1 MTRVRRATGRPA
13 WAGKWT
19 GVGHKVRAAW
29 RSPGRERDLVVQSLK
44 AAGAAVLAWFVAS
57 DGMDDP
63 MALMAPWVAVVLVQ
77 ATVYSSLRR
86 AAQQFGA
93 ICTGTV
99 CASVA
104 QAVTGNTLGALA
116 LCLPVLMLLSNWSRF
131 GDQGIYGA
139 TTAVFTLAAGSVTA
153 ATVGHRVGQAAL
165 GAVIGVAVNALI
177 LPPIH
182 LRDVRENLAALAEE
196 VGDVLHTVADD
207 MRHERWD
214 AGTVAGWSHGAARL
228 EHRLEAVRSAR
239 RWRTESLRLTSRPLR
254 TLRRLP
260 SDVPPEAEDER
271 WSRVTGHVTALT
283 RTLAVAAE
291 EERTPT
297 PPDARVLDTYAR
309 LLDLIAR
316 ACHAQGC
323 RLLAGGGVEEADDR
337 GEEAR
342 RALHRQLQEG
352 LREQAGQG
360 ADRTTVLGS
369 LVLQAENLW
378 AETSPRAARG

>member
-1 MTRVRRATGRPA
+1 M
-13 WAGKWT
+13 
-19 GVGHKVRAAW
+19 
-29 RSPGRERDLVVQSLK
+29 
-44 AAGAAVLAWFVAS
+44 
-57 DGMDDP
+57 
-63 MALMAPWVAVVLVQ
+63 
-77 ATVYSSLRR
+77 
-86 AAQQFGA
+86 
-93 ICTGTV
+93 
-99 CASVA
+99 A

-165 GAVIGVAVNALI
+165 GAVIGVAVNALV

-182 LRDVRENLAALAEE
+182 LRDVRENLAALADE

-214 AGTVAGWSHGAARL
+214 AGTAAGWSHGAARL

-239 RWRTESLRLTSRPLR
+239 RWSTESLRLTSRPLR

-283 RTLAVAAE
+283 RTLVVAAE

-378 AETSPRAARG
+378 AETAPRAARG